1 MFPSGGRLNK
11 EAAAF
16 QIRRT
21 DIGILREA
29 ANENFV
35 NSCSSGHCYLDDGCC

>member
-29 ANENFV
+29 ANGNFV
-35 NSCSSGHCYLDDGCC
+35 SSSGHSYLDDGCC